1 MSQERNIKGGSWT
14 AQDRKRI
21 AAQGLTLEGVERQL
35 ALFRRGI
42 APVRLERACRVGDG
56 IMVVPQEERTALVQG
71 YEAACPSLQVI
82 KFVPASG
89 AASRMFGRWYRCL
102 NQAGGPGD
110 ALTEDFAADLGK
122 YAFFQDLRAA
132 VAARGGDL
140 DQMLARRE
148 NTAIL
153 AAILTERGLNYGALP
168 KALLKFHAYGE
179 GNRTALEEH
188 LVEAALYAR
197 DEKRK
202 ARLHFTVSREHRDAV
217 QGRLDQV
224 IPAHE
229 NRLDTR
235 YDVGLSTQDA
245 ATNTL
250 AVDPEYHPFRDEQGQ
265 LVFRPGGHGS
275 LLANL
280 NRLDADV
287 IFLKNIDNVVPDR
300 LKPETVFWKKILGG
314 VLLRVQGE
322 VFRSISLLERDAL
335 TEGDA
340 ESIRLFCER
349 EMNIV
354 LPEDFR
360 ERPLAD
366 RQQFLLGKLNRP
378 LRVCGMVK
386 NEGEPGGGP
395 FWVVNRE
402 DEGTSLQ
409 IIESFQVAQDDPQQ
423 RATWS
428 SATHFNPVD
437 LVCGVRDWR
446 GRKFDLTRFVDPET
460 GSISR
465 KIEKG
470 KDLLALEWPGLWNG
484 AMAFWNTIF
493 VEVPLITFNPV
504 KTMTDLI
511 RPQHL
516 PD

>member
-1 MSQERNIKGGSWT
+1 MEQKRITRGGAWT
-14 AQDRKRI
+14 AQDHKRI
-21 AAQGLTLEGVERQL
+21 AAEGLTIAGIEGQL

-42 APVRLERACRVGDG
+42 APVRLERACRAGDG
-56 IMVVPQEERTALVQG
+56 IMVVPQEERTRLVLG
-71 YEAACPSLQVI
+71 YEAASPSLQVI

-89 AASRMFGRWYRCL
+89 AASRMFARWYRCL
-102 NQAGGPGD
+102 RGAATED
-110 ALTEDFAADLGK
+110 EVLTEAFASELK
-122 YAFFQDLRAA
+122 QYAFFPDLKAA
-132 VAARGGDL
+132 VAARGEDL
-140 DQMLARRE
+140 EAMLARQDHRE
-148 NTAIL
+148 IL
-153 AAILTERGLNYGALP
+153 AYILTDAGLNYGVLP
-168 KALLKFHAYGE
+168 KALIKFHAYRD

-197 DEKRK
+197 DGEKR

-217 QGRLDQV
+217 QEHLEAV
-224 IPAHE
+224 IPGYE
-229 NRLDTR
+229 KKYDTR
-235 YDVGLSTQDA
+235 FDVGLSTQDG

-250 AVDPEYHPFRDEQGQ
+250 AVDLRHRPFRDDEGR

-280 NRLDADV
+280 NKLDADI

-300 LKPETVFWKKILGG
+300 LKPETVFWKKLLAG

-322 VFRSISLLERDAL
+322 VFRSIGLLERDGC
-335 TEGDA
+335 TEGEA
-340 ESIRLFCER
+340 EAIRLFCEG

-360 ERPLAD
+360 ERTLAE
-366 RQQFLLGKLNRP
+366 RRRFLLGRLNRP
-378 LRVCGMVK
+378 LRVCGIVK

-395 FWVVNRE
+395 FWVE
-402 DEGTSLQ
+402 DRAGEGPSLQ

-423 RATWS
+423 RAAWA

-446 GRKFDLTRFVDPET
+446 GEKFDLSRFVDPDT
-460 GSISR
+460 ASISR
-465 KIEKG
+465 KTEKG
-470 KDLLALEWPGLWNG
+470 RDLLALEWPGLWNG
-484 AMAFWNTIF
+484 AMACWNTLF

-504 KTMTDLI
+504 KTTADLI

-516 PD
+516 SE